1 MAGPNKPPREG
12 SREQLERDNE
22 TYLYNE
28 KPFSEQ
34 GGTVGEAEADIPGLD
49 DALEAAM
56 KDADPQAYAQG
67 LREDATIST
76 SRVFA
81 AGSLIAALGRDNAT
95 PQTRQESTY
104 ASTDTGIYGHA
115 DSGEVLKQRDIL
127 NESTKLDSDG
137 VPVSDGKINTIYS
150 ATRLE
155 QGIEEKRRK
164 EEEERATMYAIMNA
178 IDNAEDAWM
187 SATMTFEELEEAVQ
201 NYAQQSQTVVQR
213 AAQVSDN
220 VSRFI
225 DENRVSQQ
233 RMQGMVTTVDQMRAD
248 IQAQLAAAPD
258 DATRAQLQARL
269 NLLEDTGAAV
279 SAGNQAVG
287 QRGAAL
293 EQFMLENDLNI
304 RNTQQRSERL
314 QERLE
319 EVRNMT
325 GDEAK
330 AAMLERQ
337 TQRLEQMR
345 ELPQTPETAR
355 AIAEIERRIQQT
367 QRMTG
372 DQAKEALQARLEQN
386 LAHAQEDLER
396 FRLRSEALDGM
407 TESFRDY
414 ERASLD
420 YNQYLLDAQRD
431 GVVSP
436 EESAEL
442 QRRMTELRQKHEQI
456 DAQLQNYQTQARQ
469 ASHDHARAAGTNTNL
484 DAEQAREAQAEGQ
497 AADATVQ
504 AAGDARLAETRAI
517 IAARLAQ
524 GRIADHV
531 AGEPGLQPTVR
542 PIPQERQSS
551 LEILADKVAAAK
563 VAGRTLTDAEIMELR
578 ALPQI
583 GRRDISAAAQSV
595 DMDLSRS
602 PAMQRNGPT
611 SPSTDAAL
619 GGPIS
624 STGPARES
632 SFNLFG
638 PNAFNRTQ
646 VPYSPIVTSGYSNAS
661 FVNDFGISGGNYSS
675 FAESEEFHRHDA
687 PTTELAGL
695 TPSYNKPW
703 YETAWTATTDF
714 MSSMFGGQNKTTAPT
729 IDSLGQQPGI
739 MLASADPNANRI
751 NPVAGTGAGGGAMA

>member
-1 MAGPNKPPREG
+1 MAGPTKPPKEG
-12 SREQLERDNE
+12 SREQLERDNQ
-22 TYLYNE
+22 TYVYAD
-28 KPFSEQ
+28 KPLSEQ
-34 GGTVGEAEADIPGLD
+34 GGTVGEADADIPGLD
-49 DALEAAM
+49 DAIEAAM
-56 KDADPQAYAQG
+56 LDADPEAYKQG
-67 LREDATIST
+67 LREDATISS

-95 PQTRQESTY
+95 PQTHSEPTNQ
-104 ASTDTGIYGHA
+104 ASDYSPYGH
-115 DSGEVLKQRDIL
+115 DEDLQTRIG
-127 NESTKLDSDG
+127 NEHMAGSA
-137 VPVSDGKINTIYS
+137 DGKIAGTIGAERSHEYY
-150 ATRLE
+150 L
-155 QGIEEKRRK
+155 EEKRR
-164 EEEERATMYAIMNA
+164 EEDRMAAYVAA
-178 IDNAEDAWM
+178 QALSDAD
-187 SATMTFEELEEAVQ
+187 SAWARSSMTFEQLEEAVQ

-213 AAQVSDN
+213 AQQVSDN

-233 RMQGMVTTVDQMRAD
+233 RMQGMSTTVDQMRTD
-248 IQAQLAAAPD
+248 LQAQLAAAPD
-258 DATRAQLQARL
+258 ETTRAQLQARL
-269 NLLEDTGAAV
+269 NLLEDTGASI
-279 SAGNQAVG
+279 SAGNQAVA

-304 RNTQQRSERL
+304 SNTQQRTERL

-319 EVRNMT
+319 EVRNMS

-355 AIAEIERRIQQT
+355 AIAEMERRIQQT

-372 DQAKEALQARLEQN
+372 DQAKDALQARLEHN
-386 LAHAQEDLER
+386 LAQAQEDLER
-396 FRLRSEALDGM
+396 FKLRSEALDGM

-414 ERASLD
+414 ERSSLE

-431 GVVSP
+431 GVISP

-442 QRRMTELRQKHEQI
+442 ERRMVELRQKHQQI
-456 DAQLQNYQTQARQ
+456 DAQLENYQTQARQ
-469 ASHDHARAAGTNTNL
+469 AAHDHARAVGSNTNL

-497 AADATVQ
+497 AADASSI
-504 AAGDARLAETRAI
+504 AAGDARLAETRAL
-517 IAARLAQ
+517 IASRLAQ

-531 AGEPGLQPTVR
+531 AGDPGLQPTVR

-551 LEILADKVAAAK
+551 LEILADKVAQAK
-563 VAGRTLTDAEIMELR
+563 VEGRSLTDAEIMELR
-578 ALPQI
+578 ALPAI
-583 GRRDISAAAQSV
+583 GRRDINLAAQTV

-602 PAMQRNGPT
+602 PAMQRNHSA
-611 SPSTDAAL
+611 SPSTDAAA
-619 GGPIS
+619 GGPTAS
-624 STGPARES
+624 AGPVRES

-638 PNAFNRTQ
+638 PSGFNRTQ

-661 FVNDFGISGGNYSS
+661 LVNNYGISGGNYTS
-675 FAESEEFHRHDA
+675 FADSEDFHRHDA
-687 PTTELAGL
+687 PATELAGV

-703 YETAWTATTDF
+703 YETAWTATSDF
-714 MSSMFGGQNKTTAPT
+714 MSSMFGGQNQNTAPT
-729 IDSLGQQPGI
+729 TNPLGQQPGV

-751 NPVAGTGAGGGAMA
+751 TPVAGTGAGGGAMA

>member
-1 MAGPNKPPREG
+1 MAGPNKPPKEG
-12 SREQLERDNE
+12 SREQLERDNQ
-22 TYLYNE
+22 TYLYAD

-67 LREDATIST
+67 LREEAAITT

-81 AGSLIAALGRDNAT
+81 AGSLIAALGRDMSRPETQHTEPTNQAT
-95 PQTRQESTY
+95 DYTPYGHDSNLQTRI
-104 ASTDTGIYGHA
+104 G
-115 DSGEVLKQRDIL
+115 
-127 NESTKLDSDG
+127 NEHMAGSAE
-137 VPVSDGKINTIYS
+137 GKIAGTIGS
-150 ATRLE
+150 ERSLE
-155 QGIEEKRRK
+155 YYLEEKRR
-164 EEEERATMYAIMNA
+164 EEDRMAAYVAA
-178 IDNAEDAWM
+178 QALSDADAAWAV
-187 SATMTFEELEEAVQ
+187 SSMTFEELEDAVQ

-233 RMQGMVTTVDQMRAD
+233 RMQGMSTTVDQMRTD

-258 DATRAQLQARL
+258 DATRARLQARL
-269 NLLEDTGAAV
+269 DLLEDTGASI
-279 SAGNQAVG
+279 SAGNQAVA

-304 RNTQQRSERL
+304 RNTQQRTERL

-330 AAMLERQ
+330 AAMLQRQ

-355 AIAEIERRIQQT
+355 AIAEMERRIQQT

-372 DQAKEALQARLEQN
+372 DQAKDALQARLEHN

-396 FRLRSEALDGM
+396 FKLRSEALDGM

-414 ERASLD
+414 ERSSLE

-442 QRRMTELRQKHEQI
+442 QRRMVELRQKHQQI
-456 DAQLQNYQTQARQ
+456 DAQLENYQTQARQ
-469 ASHDHARAAGTNTNL
+469 AAHDHARAVGSNTNL

-497 AADATVQ
+497 AADATSS
-504 AAGDARLAETRAI
+504 AAGDARLAETRAL
-517 IAARLAQ
+517 IASRLAQ

-531 AGEPGLQPTVR
+531 AGEPGMQPTVR

-551 LEILADKVAAAK
+551 LEILADKVATAK
-563 VAGRTLTDAEIMELR
+563 VEGRSLTDAEIMELR
-578 ALPQI
+578 ALPAI
-583 GRRDISAAAQSV
+583 GRRDINLAAQTV
-595 DMDLSRS
+595 GMDLSRS
-602 PAMQRNGPT
+602 PAMQRNHSAT
-611 SPSTDAAL
+611 SPTTDAAA
-619 GGPIS
+619 GGPTAS
-624 STGPARES
+624 AGPVRES
-632 SFNLFG
+632 SFSLFG
-638 PNAFNRTQ
+638 PSGFNRTQ

-661 FVNDFGISGGNYSS
+661 LVNNYGISGGNYTS
-675 FAESEEFHRHDA
+675 FADSEDFHRHDA
-687 PTTELAGL
+687 PATELAGV

-703 YETAWTATTDF
+703 YETAWTATSDF
-714 MSSMFGGQNKTTAPT
+714 MSSMFGGQNQNTAPT
-729 IDSLGQQPGI
+729 TNTLGQQPGV
-739 MLASADPNANRI
+739 MLASNDPNANRI
-751 NPVAGTGAGGGAMA
+751 TPVAGTGGGGGAMA